1 MNKSSINREVSKAK
15 CLDRS
20 RKVSR
25 CYRVDRDSKEIGLR
39 NRAIYREVSSR
50 NLEISIEELVSMRCQ
65 DGIVKEPTN
74 H

>member
-20 RKVSR
+20 GKVSR
-25 CYRVDRDSKEIGLR
+25 CYRVDKDSKEIGLM
-39 NRAIYREVSSR
+39 NWAIYREVSSR
-50 NLEISIEELVSMRCQ
+50 NLEISIEELVSRRCQ
-65 DGIVKEPTN
+65 DGIVEAPTI